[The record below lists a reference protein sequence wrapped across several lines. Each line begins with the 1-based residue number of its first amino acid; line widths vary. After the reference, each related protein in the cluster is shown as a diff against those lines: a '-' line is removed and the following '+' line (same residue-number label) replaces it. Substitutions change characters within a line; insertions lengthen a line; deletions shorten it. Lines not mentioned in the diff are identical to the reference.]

1 MSDDSEEKRRRERE
15 ERLPEDFFHEIKPSY
30 GIYGTSNFQATNHH
44 NWHFEIY
51 GISQP

>member
-15 ERLPEDFFHEIKPSY
+15 ERLPEDFFHHKTSMMV
-30 GIYGTSNFQATNHH
+30 GTSNFQATNHH
-44 NWHFEIY
+44 NPWHFEIY